1 MRQTHPLGEHW
12 YAPKRIAIALA
23 IAAAIYGAALGA
35 GTLLYTTGV
44 IATGAT
50 HNDCPNYREEIAR
63 ERDIDEEDVPDELV
77 KDETIACLEEHEL
90 TEREA
95 FRSEYLFWSVWPGI
109 ICAVIFL
116 LWPTWT
122 RILLNQD
129 EAEAAE
135 GGGEHRP
142 SHA

>member
-1 MRQTHPLGEHW
+1 MSNTTHEHW
-12 YAPKRIAIALA
+12 YSLRRIGIAIA

-35 GTLLYTTGV
+35 GTILYTTGA
-44 IATGAT
+44 IGTGAT
-50 HNDCPNYREEIAR
+50 HNDCPNFREDIAEQR
-63 ERDIDEEDVPDELV
+63 GIDEEDVPDDDV
-77 KDETIACLEEHEL
+77 KNATIACLEEHEL

-95 FRSEYLFWSVWPGI
+95 FRSEYLFWSIWPGV

-116 LWPTWT
+116 LWPVWT

-129 EAEAAE
+129 EAEARE
-135 GGGEHRP
+135 GGGDHRP